1 MGFLFDLL
9 RFKSVGTDPAF
20 HPDCR
25 ACAGWLKG
33 WLQARGFEAS
43 LQETTGQPVL
53 LARWGAGQAHLPHV
67 LFYGHYDVQPV
78 DPLNLWESP
87 PFEPRLGQNARGQP
101 AIFARGSADD
111 KGQLMTFL
119 TAAARWLEV
128 AGELPFRLTI
138 LLEGDEE
145 GDSEHL
151 DRFLKAQGRALKA
164 DVAMICD
171 TEMWNAVTPA
181 ATTSLRGCIGEELTI
196 SAARIDLHS
205 GYFGGPATNPLKAL
219 SALIAKLH
227 DAKGRI
233 AIPGFYNG
241 VKPPSAARRAAWK
254 KLGMSAKTY
263 LGQVGLKYP
272 AGETAFSLAE
282 QVWARP
288 TVEVNGLWGG
298 YMAEGRKTVLPAE
311 AHAKFSFRLVD
322 GQNPAKVR
330 KAFRTFIKKNLP
342 KDCRVTFTA
351 GGGDSTG
358 ITIDDQNIW
367 LKMAVAALQDEWGT
381 KTALV
386 GSGVSIPVVECFRK
400 HQKMESLLVGFA
412 RHDDGAHSPNEKYDV
427 ESFHKGAR
435 SWARLFAEIG
445 KRNMK

>member
-1 MGFLFDLL
+1 
-9 RFKSVGTDPAF
+9 
-20 HPDCR
+20 
-25 ACAGWLKG
+25 
-33 WLQARGFEAS
+33 
-43 LQETTGQPVL
+43 
-53 LARWGAGQAHLPHV
+53 
-67 LFYGHYDVQPV
+67 
-78 DPLNLWESP
+78 
-87 PFEPRLGQNARGQP
+87 
-101 AIFARGSADD
+101 
-111 KGQLMTFL
+111 
-119 TAAARWLEV
+119 
-128 AGELPFRLTI
+128 
-138 LLEGDEE
+138 
-145 GDSEHL
+145 
-151 DRFLKAQGRALKA
+151 
-164 DVAMICD
+164 
-171 TEMWNAVTPA
+171 
-181 ATTSLRGCIGEELTI
+181 
-196 SAARIDLHS
+196 
-205 GYFGGPATNPLKAL
+205 
-219 SALIAKLH
+219 
-227 DAKGRI
+227 
-233 AIPGFYNG
+233 

-288 TVEVNGLWGG
+288 TVEVNGFWGG

-358 ITIDDQNIW
+358 ITIDDQSTW
-367 LKMAVAALQDEWGT
+367 VKMAATALQDEWGT